1 MMILAGCGLK
11 GDPVPPMRV
20 TSDAQGVLEISAKA
34 VSKSVMLSWRF
45 QNADGRISHIDIEK
59 SELGTRG
66 NLCPECPR
74 TFDKIGQLTVE
85 KEPQYQ
91 FADSDVEA
99 GIVYSYRLKLCD
111 DTGACME
118 SSVVEIEL
126 K

>member
-74 TFDKIGQLTVE
+74 TFEKIGQVPVQ
-85 KEPQYQ
+85 KQPQYQ
-91 FADSDVEA
+91 FTDSEVDP
-99 GIVYSYRLKLCD
+99 GIVYSYRLKLCN
-111 DTGACME
+111 GAGVCRE
-118 SSVVEIEL
+118 SSVVDIEL